1 MAYTE
6 VQKKGNKKQYYRT
19 VSVREGKKVSK
30 KRKYMGSDLTGEE
43 LAGAERE
50 ADIEL
55 GVLASLLNDDEVERL
70 ERVKQRFEEVPKAS
84 FENRYETFVSQFTH
98 DSTAIE
104 GNTLTLRETAIVL
117 FDGIVPKGKS
127 IAEINEVI
135 GHRKAFDLMLEHT
148 GDITREYICEIH
160 SLVMK
165 DTISP
170 KFDQQIGQYRT
181 VQVYIRG
188 LDWRPPAPKD
198 VPGDMK
204 ALLVWYSKNKNRLH
218 PLVVAIYFH
227 VGFEVVHPF
236 IDGNGRVGR
245 LLMNFIL
252 HKNGYPMVNIPN
264 LRKHEYYEALDKAQ
278 NEGDL
283 RHFIN
288 LMLELLEE
296 GPVRF

>member
-104 GNTLTLRETAIVL
+104 GNTLTLRETATVL

-148 GDITREYICEIH
+148 SDITREFICELH

-296 GPVRF
+296 SPVRF

>member
-6 VQKKGNKKQYYRT
+6 VKKKGGKKYYYRA
-19 VSVREGKKVSK
+19 VSVRDGKKVSK
-30 KRKYMGSDLTGEE
+30 KRKYLGKDLSKKE
-43 LAGAERE
+43 LARAELE
-50 ADIEL
+50 ADREL
-55 GVLASLLNDDEVERL
+55 GVLERL
-70 ERVKQRFEEVPKAS
+70 LTPEDIEALEKIRGAYAREPEATY
-84 FENRYETFVSQFTH
+84 ENRYEAFITQFTH

-104 GNTLTLRETAIVL
+104 GNTLTLQETGSLL
-117 FDGIVPKGKS
+117 FDNVSPSGKKLE
-127 IAEINEVI
+127 EINEVI
-135 GHRKAFDLMLEHT
+135 GHRKAFDLMLGHT
-148 GDITREYICEIH
+148 GDITREFIYELH

-181 VQVYIRG
+181 EQVYIRG

-252 HKNGYPMVNIPN
+252 HKNGFPMVNIPN
-264 LRKHEYYEALDKAQ
+264 SERLSYYGVLGKAQ
-278 NEGDL
+278 MEGDL
-283 RHFIN
+283 RPFIDF
-288 LMLELLEE
+288 MIELLEDS
-296 GPVRF
+296 RIMF